1 MKIFLVFFTVFTLS
15 GCTTAYNISSRPSSE
30 VLERIRLKHSN
41 KDIIL
46 LDIDQ
51 KTKEL
56 RVTRAPSTFFGYA
69 NKNVFNIGEAFSGRL
84 SEIARNVFV
93 NEVSNPT
100 TVQITLDYCDLSY
113 ANSPRAHDLAW
124 ASIYMT
130 VSVKYFTAQTLLKES
145 TYKYHSRYD
154 VPMTERGY
162 GVRADRAANS
172 AVDDIVEQLLSDILN
187 DMHDFR
193 KIS

>member
-1 MKIFLVFFTVFTLS
+1 MKILLVFFIVFTLS
-15 GCTTAYNISSRPSSE
+15 GCTTTYNISSRPSSE
-30 VLERIRLKHSN
+30 VLERIRLKHTS
-41 KDIIL
+41 KDIIHL
-46 LDIDQ
+46 EIDQ

-69 NKNVFNIGEAFSGRL
+69 NRNAFNIGEAFSGRL
-84 SEIARNVFV
+84 SEISRNVFV

-100 TVQITLDYCDLSY
+100 TVHISLDYCDLLY
-113 ANSPRAHDLAW
+113 ANSPKAYDLAW

-130 VSVKYFTAQTLLKES
+130 VSVKYSTAQALLKES

-162 GVRADRAANS
+162 GVRADKAANS
-172 AVDDIVEQLLSDILN
+172 AVDDIVEQLLSDILS
-187 DMHDFR
+187 DMNGFK